1 MRAFTRSGRSAPVAP
16 SLTDWLGR
24 AEPLE
29 RLMQTA
35 TLLAGLQAQVHALLP
50 PGVRAS
56 VSAAGLRQEHAHSNE
71 QTLVLHVTHS
81 AAAARVRQVV
91 PSVLQALE
99 RQGSRITAIR
109 VRVQPVNASRDPWHV
124 DNRPRTKTAQMTPGG
139 LASLSALADT
149 LEDSP
154 LKAALQQ
161 MLAHHR
167 QP

>member
-1 MRAFTRSGRSAPVAP
+1 
-16 SLTDWLGR
+16 
-24 AEPLE
+24 
-29 RLMQTA
+29 MQTA
-35 TLLAGLQAQVHALLP
+35 TVLAGLQAQVHALLP

-56 VSAAGLRQEHAHSNE
+56 VSAAGLRQEQAHSNE

-81 AAAARVRQVV
+81 AAAARVRQIV

-109 VRVQPVNASRDPWHV
+109 VRVQPADASRDPWHV
-124 DNRPRTKTAQMTPGG
+124 DTRPRTKTAQMTPGG
-139 LASLSALADT
+139 LASLSALAET